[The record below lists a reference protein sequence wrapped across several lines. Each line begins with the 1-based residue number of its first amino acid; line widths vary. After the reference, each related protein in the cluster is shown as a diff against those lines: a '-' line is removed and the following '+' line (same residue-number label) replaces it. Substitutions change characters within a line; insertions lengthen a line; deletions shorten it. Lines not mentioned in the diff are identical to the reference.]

1 MLIEKCGL
9 WQLTGN
15 VTSAHIHLPG
25 EGIRGDDRTRQN
37 GRKRQR
43 VVERAEAEKGE
54 TKSEIER
61 ERGEHRGEETDAKRL
76 K

>member
-15 VTSAHIHLPG
+15 VTSAHIYLPR
-25 EGIRGDDRTRQN
+25 EGIRGDDRTREN

-43 VVERAEAEKGE
+43 AVERADAEKRE

-61 ERGEHRGEETDAKRL
+61 ERGEHGGEGTDAKRL